1 VALGLN
7 WCYELIVRQKQLI
20 IGKTRAGFLRASRWC
35 EKPVGRL
42 GDTSGFIGTDRD
54 RGDLFPAVEVCGDP
68 RHPHLGGERLPGPGP
83 PARSRF
89 DAGTVQSAASA
100 SLPVTLAYAYN
111 GGEMDTPKSYDDI

>member
-1 VALGLN
+1 MQVFCG
-7 WCYELIVRQKQLI
+7 
-20 IGKTRAGFLRASRWC
+20 RAVGA
-35 EKPVGRL
+35 KNPPVGWATHRAL
-42 GDTSGFIGTDRD
+42 AGTGRD